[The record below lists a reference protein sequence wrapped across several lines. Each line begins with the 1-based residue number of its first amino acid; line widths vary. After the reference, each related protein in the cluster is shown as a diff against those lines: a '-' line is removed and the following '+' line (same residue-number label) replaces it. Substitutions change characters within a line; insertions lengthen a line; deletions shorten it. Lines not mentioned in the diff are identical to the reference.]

1 MLTVLLGAAG
11 SGKTKWI
18 GEDLREKM
26 ASRRGMVLLT
36 PEQQSH
42 RAERALAALCGPGFN
57 LHGEVLSFTRM
68 ASRVFA
74 EQGGLADAMPDRSG
88 RLLLMALGLDSVGN
102 KLRRGGGRRRLD
114 DLRQLSFTSEEL
126 RSAMVS
132 PEMLLRVSEQAQG
145 TIRDK
150 LWDLGLV
157 LEAYEAVT
165 ERLLGDRR
173 DAVSRL
179 AESVGESSVGLGG
192 VWVDGFT
199 DFTAAELGVL
209 EAILRR
215 GSDLTVALTL
225 PEGEEAAF
233 AVTEGS
239 LRSLLDMA
247 RRRGTEVKLL
257 RLPDPPRDPIRYLAS
272 RLYRYEA
279 PAYRSGKKQVELC
292 RMDSFAGECRW
303 AASRIRELMAAD
315 PSLRYSDFALA
326 APGFRTR
333 RGTVEAALREY
344 GLPAFVEEAE
354 ELGKSSLA
362 VFILS
367 ALSAVTS
374 SWRGSDIIR
383 CLRTGFG
390 GLEPE
395 ETDELEN
402 YCLTWDLRGE
412 NTWRREEGWDLNP
425 SGYGQKKDHDEETL
439 LRLNAL
445 RGRVSEPFG
454 RLADALR
461 EPGRVHQSLSALS
474 AFLEETGARETLRR
488 RREALAAA
496 GESAAAAACV
506 RLWGA
511 LGECLGQLDAV
522 LGEVT
527 LPAEELLRLLELL
540 FESREVGAIPA
551 ALDAVSLG
559 SPARLRGMKPRV
571 LLVVGA
577 DDDSLPELRAE
588 AGIFSGEEKR
598 ALTDLGIRLGAGQ
611 EEELTRPL
619 LELYS
624 LAAAPREKLLLS
636 WSGGEDSRPSLLIQR
651 AAALLGTPVET
662 EEKLQGRHLAAAPEP
677 ALSLALREGPWAEA
691 VRACLGPETVEDL
704 RFRSARSRRPL
715 RPETAGRLYG
725 KELRLTPSRAE
736 TFYQCSYLYFLQYGL
751 KARERKTAEFAAP
764 ESGTFIHYVLENVC
778 RAVRDGGGFAS
789 FPEEELRRLTTRI
802 TEQFAAENFRP
813 RQLRDKRFL
822 YLFRR
827 LSQTAEAI
835 VLDVAGELAAG
846 DFQPLDFELSF
857 SDRDG
862 DLPPLRLEDVIVQG
876 TVDRVDGWVDGDK
889 LYLCVADY
897 KTGKKKFS
905 LTDVRYGL
913 GIQMLVYLFLL
924 SAEGGERYAREI
936 VPAGVL
942 YAPAREVL
950 LDLPRST
957 SAGEIEKKR
966 ADTLR
971 RSGLLLCDKRVLQA
985 REHGEEPR
993 YLPVKYRDGVPAGSV
1008 ATAAQLGDL
1017 AAYVRRLLGQMG
1029 RALRR
1034 GEAQAS
1040 PLYKNKTTGP
1050 CLWCPYGP
1058 VCGFDPRREK
1068 PRMELSLPE
1077 PEFWQSI
1084 REEGQH
1090 G

>member
-1 MLTVLLGAAG
+1 MLTILLGAAG
-11 SGKTKWI
+11 SGKTKRI

-42 RAERALAALCGPGFN
+42 RAERRLAALCGPAFN

-74 EQGGLADAMPDRSG
+74 ETGGLAEAMPDRSG
-88 RLLLMALGLDSVGN
+88 RLLLMALGLDAVGE

-114 DLRQLSFTSEEL
+114 DLRQLTYTSEEL
-126 RSAMVS
+126 RSAMIS
-132 PEMLLRVSEQAQG
+132 PEQLLRASELAQG
-145 TIRDK
+145 TLRDK

-173 DAVSRL
+173 DAVARL
-179 AESVGESSVGLGG
+179 AERVGESSVGLGG

-199 DFTAAELGVL
+199 DFTAAELRVL

-239 LRSLLDMA
+239 LRSLLDLA
-247 RRRGTEVKLL
+247 RRRETEVKLL

-272 RLYRYEA
+272 QLYRYEA

-303 AASRIRELMAAD
+303 AASRIRELMASD
-315 PSLRYSDFALA
+315 PSLRCSDFALA
-326 APGFRTR
+326 APAFRSR
-333 RGTVEAALREY
+333 RGTMEAVLREY
-344 GLPAFVEEAE
+344 ELPFFVEEAE
-354 ELGKSSLA
+354 ELGKSGLA
-362 VFILS
+362 VYILS
-367 ALSAVTS
+367 ALAAIS
-374 SWRGSDIIR
+374 SWRGSEMIR

-390 GLEPE
+390 GLSPE

-412 NTWRREEGWDLNP
+412 GTWRREEAWDLSP
-425 SGYGQKKDHDEETL
+425 GGYGQKRDSDGETL

-445 RGRVSEPFG
+445 RERVAAPFG
-454 RLADALR
+454 RLADALE
-461 EPGRVHQSLSALS
+461 EPGTVHRSLEALS
-474 AFLEETGARETLRR
+474 AFLEETGVRETLRLR
-488 RREALAAA
+488 WEALRAA
-496 GESAAAAACV
+496 GETAAAAACL

-511 LGECLGQLDAV
+511 MGDCLGQLDAV
-522 LGEVT
+522 LGEVVLQT
-527 LPAEELLRLLELL
+527 EELRRLLELL

-571 LLVVGA
+571 LLVLGA
-577 DDDSLPELRAE
+577 DDDSLPELGAE
-588 AGIFSGEEKR
+588 AGIFSSEEKR
-598 ALTDLGIRLGAGQ
+598 TLSDLGIRLGAGQ

-624 LAAAPREKLLLS
+624 LAASPRDRLLLS

-651 AAALLGTPVET
+651 AAALLGAAVET
-662 EEKLQGRHLAAAPEP
+662 EEKLLGRHLAAAPKP
-677 ALSLALREGPWAEA
+677 ALSLALGEGPWAEA
-691 VRACLGPETVEDL
+691 VRASLGPETVEDL
-704 RFRSARSRRPL
+704 RLRSAQSRAPL
-715 RPETAGRLYG
+715 RPETAGKLYG
-725 KELRLTPSRAE
+725 RELRLTPSRAE
-736 TFYQCSYLYFLQYGL
+736 TFYQCAYLYFLQYGL
-751 KARERKTAEFAAP
+751 KAKERKTAEFAAP

-778 RAVRDGGGFAS
+778 RAVRDEGGFAS
-789 FPEEELRRLTTRI
+789 FPEEELPRLTARV
-802 TEQFAAENFRP
+802 TEQFARENFKP

-827 LSQTAEAI
+827 LCQTAETI

-857 SDRDG
+857 SDKDG
-862 DLPPLRLEDVIVQG
+862 DLPPLRLEDVTVQG
-876 TVDRVDGWVDGDK
+876 TADRVDGWVDGDK

-924 SAEGGERYAREI
+924 SAEGGEHYGKEI

-957 SAGEIEKKR
+957 DAGEIEKKR

-985 REHGEEPR
+985 REHGEAPR

-1017 AAYVRRLLGQMG
+1017 ASYVRRLLGQMG
-1029 RALRR
+1029 KALRR
-1034 GEAQAS
+1034 GENEAS

-1050 CLWCPYGP
+1050 CLWCPYGG

-1068 PRMELSLPE
+1068 PRMELSMPE
-1077 PEFWQSI
+1077 PEFWETL
-1084 REEGQH
+1084 RKEARH